1 MIEPLILFWS
11 DNSNRMSEFLNQGG
25 LILWL
30 IVLLSTLLWMLTLE
44 RYYFFY
50 FRLTGENNRC
60 LKQAEDSV
68 QAQGEKLEQQYY
80 QQALLQAYEIK
91 IQRYLMVIHAL
102 TNCLPLL
109 GLLGTVSGMIVTFDV
124 LAEFGNSNSRA
135 LSSGIS
141 QALVTTMAG
150 LVTAL
155 PGLYF
160 SSNLDNK
167 ARNAMAQMKSKL
179 SLAEVSR

>member
-11 DNSNRMSEFLNQGG
+11 DSNNQIAAFFNQGG

-44 RYYFFY
+44 RYYFFF
-50 FRLTGENNRC
+50 FRLTAESRFC
-60 LKQAEDSV
+60 LKQAEDSSPA
-68 QAQGEKLEQQYY
+68 QAARLEQRYH
-80 QQALLQAYEIK
+80 QQALLEAYEIK
-91 IQRYLMVIHAL
+91 IQRYLMMIHAL

-160 SSNLDNK
+160 SANLDNK
-167 ARNAMAQMKSKL
+167 ARNAVAQMKSKL
-179 SLAEVSR
+179 SLAEASR